1 MPAGRRS
8 KYVAEFHIQWARS
21 LARRGLTVEE
31 IANEM
36 NVARSTFHK
45 WVAENAELSDALNE
59 GRGIADAKVEASLY
73 RRALGYTLTE
83 KKTVAGAGKDGT
95 QQAARIEIVEKEVPP
110 DTTACI
116 FWLKNRQPQLWR
128 EQQTVNLNT
137 PDEQAKKEVAQ
148 LIDSIVRKRDEA
160 T

>member
-8 KYVAEFHIQWARS
+8 KYVAEFHIPWARS

-31 IANEM
+31 IAKEM
-36 NVARSTFHK
+36 NVARSTFNK
-45 WVAENAELSDALNE
+45 WVAENSALSDALNE
-59 GRGIADAKVEASLY
+59 GRDAADSKVEASLY
-73 RRALGYTLTE
+73 KRALGYTVTE
-83 KKTVAGAGKDGT
+83 KKTIAGTDKDGA
-95 QQAARIEIVEKEVPP
+95 QKAVRVEIVEKEVQP

-137 PDEQAKKEVAQ
+137 PDEQAKKEVAE
-148 LIDSIVRKRDEA
+148 LIDKIVRKRNEEK
-160 T
+160 